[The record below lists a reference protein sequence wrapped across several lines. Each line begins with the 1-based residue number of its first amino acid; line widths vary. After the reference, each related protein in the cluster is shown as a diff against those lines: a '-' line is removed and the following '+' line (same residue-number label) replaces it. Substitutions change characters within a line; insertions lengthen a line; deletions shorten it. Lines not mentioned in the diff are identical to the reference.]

1 MNSSSI
7 FSFEKAMNSKLI
19 ITPIPAISSV
29 KFKVPESNSSFC
41 MPKSISKKLKLKSA
55 CIHAKPNIKEG
66 KKIKEANNEET
77 ALKKDYNRQNRL
89 NRDGRHQVKP
99 QVNNRQAYLLHMRK
113 QESSLDS
120 EDGLKRKRAAS
131 VDSEDLNIGD
141 STFYK
146 A

>member
-1 MNSSSI
+1 MRSI
-7 FSFEKAMNSKLI
+7 KIVLQIAALM
-19 ITPIPAISSV
+19 
-29 KFKVPESNSSFC
+29 
-41 MPKSISKKLKLKSA
+41 KLKASGVVEPDFK
-55 CIHAKPNIKEG
+55 IKEG